1 MNSTINSKLE
11 SLAEYIEILK
21 GYQDCSID
29 DIAQDHTLRGAVER
43 YLEVSLECMID
54 IGEMIFSRQS
64 LKKPESY
71 KEIFM
76 ILGDNGILPQDF
88 SRKISPA
95 ADFRGE
101 LLHMYAD
108 IDMEKVYLSLQNHP
122 DDLEKF
128 ARYINLYLKRRD

>member
-1 MNSTINSKLE
+1 MDEEIFSKLE
-11 SLAEYIEILK
+11 LLGEYIEILK
-21 GYQDCSID
+21 GYKDYSID

-54 IGEMIFSRQS
+54 VGEMIISRQL

-95 ADFRGE
+95 AGFRNV
-101 LLHMYAD
+101 LVHMYAH
-108 IDMEKVYLSLQNHP
+108 IDMERVYFYLQNHL
-122 DDLEKF
+122 DDLEQF
-128 ARYINLYLKRRD
+128 AHYIAFYLEKSD

>member
-1 MNSTINSKLE
+1 
-11 SLAEYIEILK
+11 
-21 GYQDCSID
+21 
-29 DIAQDHTLRGAVER
+29 
-43 YLEVSLECMID
+43 MID
-54 IGEMIFSRQS
+54 VGEMIISRQS

-71 KEIFM
+71 KEILI

-108 IDMEKVYLSLQNHP
+108 IDMDKVYLSLQNHP
-122 DDLEKF
+122 GDLEKF
-128 ARYINLYLKRRD
+128 ARYITLYLEKTD